1 MVIRG
6 NGWVLFRGFRQIPSR
21 PFGGVRRQ
29 LHRPHLAAGHLAD
42 NGQPNRAGAGAQI
55 DHTRMDHAVFCQPVK
70 AGLHHGF
77 GFRTRNEHSGTDLQV
92 KVAERS
98 MPGDVLQR
106 LALGTAVEHGTED
119 GKLSGC
125 AKFLPHKQSPVNV
138 AQFNA
143 CRLGKEQL
151 GIMLRRLNTRFA
163 QLRRG
168 LVDDVGNKHW
178 RSPLIGH

>member
-1 MVIRG
+1 
-6 NGWVLFRGFRQIPSR
+6 
-21 PFGGVRRQ
+21 
-29 LHRPHLAAGHLAD
+29 
-42 NGQPNRAGAGAQI
+42 
-55 DHTRMDHAVFCQPVK
+55 
-70 AGLHHGF
+70 
-77 GFRTRNEHSGTDLQV
+77 
-92 KVAERS
+92 

-125 AKFLPHKQSPVNV
+125 AKFLPHKQSPVDV

-168 LVDDVGNKHW
+168 LVDDVGNNHW